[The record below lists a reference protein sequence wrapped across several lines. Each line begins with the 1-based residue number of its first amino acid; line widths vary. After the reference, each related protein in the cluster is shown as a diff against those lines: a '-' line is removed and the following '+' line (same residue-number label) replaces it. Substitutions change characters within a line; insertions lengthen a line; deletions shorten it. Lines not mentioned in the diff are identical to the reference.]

1 MLAHQHDVPSCLQ
14 VPQDTNNGDTAQGKA
29 KHGNKA
35 AGQAAALAAAAP
47 KANKGKLP
55 TLNTV
60 PRRTPITTSRVPEP
74 YL

>member
-1 MLAHQHDVPSCLQ
+1 MQ
-14 VPQDTNNGDTAQGKA
+14 VTQDTNNGDTALGKA
-29 KHGNKA
+29 KRGKKG
-35 AGQAAALAAAAP
+35 AGQAAALAAGAP
-47 KANKGKLP
+47 KSIKGKLP